1 MLENDIKYYITE
13 FDIANNFIAQGL
25 FKDRAE
31 IDKIMTTGSDLPNGG
46 DDDGL
51 VLKNKETKKNN
62 KITIEPLLDIEMT
75 SPGGG
80 G

>member
-1 MLENDIKYYITE
+1 MHKNRIYFD
-13 FDIANNFIAQGL
+13 DIANNFIAQGL

-51 VLKNKETKKNN
+51 VLKNKETKKDN
-62 KITIEPLLDIEMT
+62 KITLEPLPEIEMT